1 MPQAG
6 SRNMQNMPIMQS
18 MQIMQNTKTRQI
30 STHHFILYSE
40 FHEDNLNHQET
51 KSE

>member
-1 MPQAG
+1 
-6 SRNMQNMPIMQS
+6 MQTLQIVHTMQTKK
-18 MQIMQNTKTRQI
+18 NTKTRQI

-40 FHEDNLNHQET
+40 FHEDNLNHQEA